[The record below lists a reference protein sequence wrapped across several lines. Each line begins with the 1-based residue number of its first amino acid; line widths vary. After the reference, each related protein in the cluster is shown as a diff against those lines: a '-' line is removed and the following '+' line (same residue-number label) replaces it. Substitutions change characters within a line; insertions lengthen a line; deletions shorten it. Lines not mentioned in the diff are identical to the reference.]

1 MIHTA
6 QSCYFLLKINL
17 DFQYCMNSQSFLQ
30 LSYCILCFM
39 ILEMFLP
46 EVSLVC
52 RDDGLPVPGPGQG
65 DGELPRL
72 LGDRGRGA
80 HTVIEGRFLLPVPC
94 LPGVIDLQTAVEFL
108 PTCLWNIKIQC

>member
-1 MIHTA
+1 M
-6 QSCYFLLKINL
+6 
-17 DFQYCMNSQSFLQ
+17 
-30 LSYCILCFM
+30 
-39 ILEMFLP
+39 LP

-52 RDDGLPVPGPGQG
+52 RDDGLPVPRPGQG

-80 HTVIEGRFLLPVPC
+80 HAVIEGRFLLPVPR

-108 PTCLWNIKIQC
+108 PTSL